1 VAGHVSCKVVACFAG
16 LRLTDDKDGG
26 WRSLQ
31 GVNLVHSTGR
41 DLLNGSS
48 GRFVGGD
55 PAARSDAPRTSRP
68 RRSSHVQQYGRLF
81 SRIWWTVSMVQ
92 RQERHFES
100 TVARAR
106 EWRERRGW
114 SQARVAR
121 AAGLTQASV
130 SNYETGRRDPTLL
143 SALRIASALDVALG
157 DLMDPALD
165 GQSPDP
171 VNEDAH
177 SEARLVGRRA
187 RDWRVARGLSQARVA
202 RAAGLSQPTLSAYEA
217 GKRQLRLTAASRLA
231 AALEISLH
239 DLTNGVPPP
248 HTVGQSGEGEPA
260 IGRRARAW
268 RMKRG
273 LSQARLGELTNLTS
287 KSLSN
292 YETGKRELSLASAL
306 RLAAALDITLDD
318 LIPSGRSF

>member
-1 VAGHVSCKVVACFAG
+1 
-16 LRLTDDKDGG
+16 
-26 WRSLQ
+26 
-31 GVNLVHSTGR
+31 
-41 DLLNGSS
+41 
-48 GRFVGGD
+48 
-55 PAARSDAPRTSRP
+55 
-68 RRSSHVQQYGRLF
+68 
-81 SRIWWTVSMVQ
+81 MV
-92 RQERHFES
+92 ERNEADFEI

-106 EWRERRGW
+106 EWRERRGL

-157 DLMDPALD
+157 DLIDPALN
-165 GQSPDP
+165 GQSTESVKDDTHS
-171 VNEDAH
+171 DAQ
-177 SEARLVGRRA
+177 LVGRRA

-217 GKRQLRLTAASRLA
+217 GKRQLRLAAASRLA
-231 AALEISLH
+231 AAREISLH
-239 DLTNGVPPP
+239 DLMNGLPPK
-248 HTVGQSGEGEPA
+248 HTVGQSGDGTPT

-273 LSQARLGELTNLTS
+273 LSQARLAQLTRLTS

-306 RLAAALDITLDD
+306 RLAAALDIALED
-318 LIPSGRSF
+318 LVPSGEVGLLRDPRFGPAVDPLLQPDALPSDLRRSTSAPARSDFVTRSPIAMTR